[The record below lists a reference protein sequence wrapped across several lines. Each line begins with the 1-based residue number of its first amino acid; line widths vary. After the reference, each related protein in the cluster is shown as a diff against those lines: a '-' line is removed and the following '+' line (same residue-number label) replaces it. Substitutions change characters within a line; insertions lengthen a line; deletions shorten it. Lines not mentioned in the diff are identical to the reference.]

1 MTFELLNRLIE
12 ENDIPRNVKLMSDS
26 GWECC
31 ATDMNGVWY
40 NREKN
45 TIVFTQV
52 GNEYDYSYD
61 DNWELI
67 HGKSRGHENDL

>member
-1 MTFELLNRLIE
+1 MTFDLLNRLIE
-12 ENDIPRNVKLMSDS
+12 ENDIPINVKLMSDS
-26 GWECC
+26 EWERF

-52 GNEYDYSYD
+52 GDEYDRRYSLD

-67 HGKSRGHENDL
+67 HSKEDN